1 MRQIMYN
8 HFFFYFAYYIEI
20 REKKLILVNDGIN
33 KNAFHKHKQTID
45 INKVDI
51 NKIAISDEDS
61 DGKKGSF
68 KFFIGYKINEGI
80 RPLCIKLQTNEWIC

>member
-1 MRQIMYN
+1 MI
-8 HFFFYFAYYIEI
+8 
-20 REKKLILVNDGIN
+20 LIFVNDGIN
-33 KNAFHKHKQTID
+33 KNAFHKHKQPID